1 MRYPETG
8 GYQTHAKV
16 AESRE
21 SCARDDSSFLNRRQG
36 ASPTNRLRS
45 ADGVWAQNPTSA
57 CSSPQSLSRGRER
70 RCRAGNES
78 AGVSESTPGEQAVDI
93 NAQR

>member
-16 AESRE
+16 AVCRV
-21 SCARDDSSFLNRRQG
+21 SCARDDATDLNRRS
-36 ASPTNRLRS
+36 ASPSNLS
-45 ADGVWAQNPTSA
+45 LGSEDGVWAQNPTSA

-78 AGVSESTPGEQAVDI
+78 AGV
-93 NAQR
+93 